1 MGLLSNETRLA
12 ALLCAS
18 LALAVYLLWRIKEAR
33 SKRARLPPGPKGY
46 PIIGNYYDLPAEGSH
61 LQYSEWKKSYGDL
74 IFLSILGRNI
84 LVCNSRETVLDI
96 LHKRGANS
104 ADRPRMPILER
115 WCGFGWA
122 ILTWKYDG
130 EIHDRRK
137 MIFQSMN
144 KDTMPHYEQY
154 MHKEALDLARRI
166 LATPERF
173 LFLIDRMTAT
183 TIIRIAY
190 GRAVY
195 NEHDQWIGLVNNV
208 NSSFR
213 EASKALGTHIAEVL
227 PLLTLFPAWIF
238 GRKEAKA
245 FKACYDSMNDMVN
258 LPYNMAKKQVERQ
271 EAAPSMTRWLIEQN
285 MTPDGSIANEHM
297 IKEITAES
305 FSAGA
310 DVTEAMIKVFI
321 LAMLV
326 NPDIQKK
333 AQAYIDAVVA
343 DGRMPTFSDRP
354 LLPYIDG
361 ILKEIMRWKVV
372 SPIALP
378 HQLTNDEEYNGYFIP
393 AGTMVVPNSY
403 ECARDESIFPEPE
416 EFRPERFTDGVKL
429 FTNIVEPRDFAFG
442 YGRRVCPGR
451 QIADSTVWIT
461 IVTMLYVFDI
471 RKATGP
477 DGHPIEPD
485 LVLVNSAI
493 TSFPKPFVCDFI
505 PRSAQHIEIL
515 NATYDSVLPSATT
528 KPVPNTV

>member
-18 LALAVYLLWRIKEAR
+18 FAFAVYLLWRIKEAR

-74 IFLSILGRNI
+74 ILLSILGRNI
-84 LVCNSRETVLDI
+84 LVY
-96 LHKRGANS
+96 
-104 ADRPRMPILER
+104 PRMPILER

-190 GRAVY
+190 GHAVY

-245 FKACYDSMNDMVN
+245 FRACYDSMNDMVN

-285 MTPDGSIANEHM
+285 MTPDG
-297 IKEITAES
+297 TES
-305 FSAGA
+305 FS
-310 DVTEAMIKVFI
+310 AMIKVFI

-326 NPDIQKK
+326 NPDIQNK

-372 SPIALP
+372 SPTALP

-477 DGHPIEPD
+477 DGQPIEPD
-485 LVLVNSAI
+485 LVLANSAI

-515 NATYDSVLPSATT
+515 NATYDSVLPSATA
-528 KPVPNTV
+528 KPVPNT

>member
-1 MGLLSNETRLA
+1 MGLLSNKTRLA

-18 LALAVYLLWRIKEAR
+18 LAPAVYFLWRSRKAR
-33 SKRARLPPGPKGY
+33 SKRTRLPPGPKGY

-74 IFLSILGRNI
+74 IFLSVLGRNI
-84 LVCNSRETVLDI
+84 LVCNSRETVMDI

-104 ADRPRMPILER
+104 SDRPRMPILER
-115 WCGFGWA
+115 WCGLGWA
-122 ILTWKYDG
+122 IFTWKYEG
-130 EIHDRRK
+130 EIHDRRR
-137 MIFQSMN
+137 MVFQSIN
-144 KDTMPHYEQY
+144 KNTMPHYEQH

-173 LFLIDRMTAT
+173 LFLIDRMTGT
-183 TIIRIAY
+183 TIMRIAY
-190 GRAVY
+190 GHAVY
-195 NEHDQWIGLVNNV
+195 AEHDQWIGLANNM
-208 NSSFR
+208 NHSFR

-227 PLLTLFPAWIF
+227 PFLTLFPAWIF
-238 GRKEAKA
+238 GLKEAKA
-245 FKACYDSMNDMVN
+245 FKTCYDSMNDMVN
-258 LPYNMAKKQVERQ
+258 LPYNMVKKQVERQ

-285 MTPDGSIANEHM
+285 MNPDGSIANEHM

-305 FSAGA
+305 FAAGA

-321 LAMLV
+321 LAMLALSE
-326 NPDIQKK
+326 KSWT
-333 AQAYIDAVVA
+333 
-343 DGRMPTFSDRP
+343 GC
-354 LLPYIDG
+354 DG
-361 ILKEIMRWKVV
+361 IEPVTSRPKVAIYRWLATQGI
-372 SPIALP
+372 SIGHDTPALP

-451 QIADSTVWIT
+451 QISDSTLWIT

-471 RKATGP
+471 RKAIGP
-477 DGHPIEPD
+477 DGQPIEPD
-485 LVLVNSAI
+485 LVLANSTA

-515 NATYDSVLPSATT
+515 NTTYESVLPSATT
-528 KPVPNTV
+528 KPSPDTV

>member
-1 MGLLSNETRLA
+1 MSLLSNETRLA
-12 ALLCAS
+12 ALLCGS

-33 SKRARLPPGPKGY
+33 SKRTRLPPGPKGY

-84 LVCNSRETVLDI
+84 LVCNSRETVMDI

-122 ILTWKYDG
+122 MFTWKYG
-130 EIHDRRK
+130 SEIHDRRK
-137 MIFQSMN
+137 MVFQSIN

-173 LFLIDRMTAT
+173 LFLIDRMTGT

-190 GRAVY
+190 GHAVY
-195 NEHDQWIGLVNNV
+195 TEHDQWIGLVNNV
-208 NSSFR
+208 NSAFR
-213 EASKALGTHIAEVL
+213 EASNAIGTHIAEVL
-227 PLLTLFPAWIF
+227 PFLTLFPAWIF

-285 MTPDGSIANEHM
+285 MNPDGSIANENM

-333 AQAYIDAVVA
+333 AQTYIDAVVA

-354 LLPYIDG
+354 LLAYIDG
-361 ILKEIMRWKVV
+361 ILKETMRWKVV
-372 SPIALP
+372 APIALT
-378 HQLTNDEEYNGYFIP
+378 HQLINDEEYNGYFIP

-416 EFRPERFTDGVKL
+416 EFHPERFTDGVKL

-451 QIADSTVWIT
+451 QIADSTLWIT

-471 RKATGP
+471 RKAIGP
-477 DGHPIEPD
+477 DGQPIEPD
-485 LVLVNSAI
+485 LVLANSAV
-493 TSFPKPFVCDFI
+493 TSFPKSFVCDFI
-505 PRSAQHIEIL
+505 PRSAQHIEVL
-515 NATYDSVLPSATT
+515 NATYESVLPSATT